1 LKQRKFALNTF
12 KSVNEWDPFGHTNAL
27 KQTVNYKKSALAQG
41 GFKMKTALTTGF
53 LSLLIAAMPTAAE
66 TVHTP
71 AAQSGAHSWIPAF
84 AASYAQ
90 YVSAAPEP
98 LRLVMVGSGMILF
111 AFVVRMVARK
121 GAVATTQI

>member
-1 LKQRKFALNTF
+1 
-12 KSVNEWDPFGHTNAL
+12 VI
-27 KQTVNYKKSALAQG
+27 YKISALAQG
-41 GFKMKTALTTGF
+41 GFKVKTALTTGF
-53 LSLLIAAMPTAAE
+53 LSLLTTVIPTAAA

-71 AAQSGAHSWIPAF
+71 AAQSGAASWIPAF
-84 AASYAQ
+84 ATTYAQ

-121 GAVATTQI
+121 GAAATSQI

>member
-1 LKQRKFALNTF
+1 
-12 KSVNEWDPFGHTNAL
+12 VI
-27 KQTVNYKKSALAQG
+27 YKKSARTQR
-41 GFKMKTALTTGF
+41 GFKVKTALTTGF

-71 AAQSGAHSWIPAF
+71 AAQSGVTSWIPAF
-84 AASYAQ
+84 AIPYAQ

-111 AFVVRMVARK
+111 GFVVRMVARK

>member
-1 LKQRKFALNTF
+1 
-12 KSVNEWDPFGHTNAL
+12 
-27 KQTVNYKKSALAQG
+27 
-41 GFKMKTALTTGF
+41 MKTALTTGL

-71 AAQSGAHSWIPAF
+71 AAAGGAASWIPAF
-84 AASYAQ
+84 AASYTH

-111 AFVVRMVARK
+111 AFVVRMLARK

>member
-1 LKQRKFALNTF
+1 
-12 KSVNEWDPFGHTNAL
+12 
-27 KQTVNYKKSALAQG
+27 
-41 GFKMKTALTTGF
+41 MKTALTTGF
-53 LSLLIAAMPTAAE
+53 LSLLMAAMPTAAE
-66 TVHTP
+66 TVHAP
-71 AAQSGAHSWIPAF
+71 AATSGAASWIPAF
-84 AASYAQ
+84 ATSYTQ